1 MSISKLALH
10 NRLRPFILAKVSPL
24 VLDNLL
30 DANFVQLYNDV
41 ARDLNQGAEIRIE
54 WFYQKTVA
62 ANAEDT
68 NLTNYK
74 TQRKI
79 LKVFE
84 FKYEADGYADQ
95 VWTYVYEDTD
105 GDGRIILK
113 TTVTSSIQMTVLY
126 LGDVEKV
133 DDDTDEIDLPDSTL
147 PEFIEL
153 CKKKILADY
162 SQDEIV
168 NYEEMVKYYSDK
180 VRMKQDRIITKG
192 GIKPYWLGLVGDEAL
207 KYQILDQYVTAGDNV
222 TAGVDGNYT
231 WAT

>member
-41 ARDLNQGAEIRIE
+41 ARDLNQGAEIRME
-54 WFYQKTVA
+54 RFYQKTVA

-74 TQRKI
+74 MQRKV
-79 LKVFE
+79 LKVFG
-84 FKYEADGYADQ
+84 FKYETDGYADQ
-95 VWTYVYEDTD
+95 KWTYVYEDAD
-105 GDGRIILK
+105 GDGRIVLK
-113 TTVTSSIQMTVLY
+113 TTVTSSIQMTILY

-133 DDDTDEIDLPDSTL
+133 TDDTDEIDLPDGAL

-153 CKKKILADY
+153 CKKKILSDY
-162 SQDEIV
+162 SQEEIV
-168 NYEEMVKYYSDK
+168 NYEEMVKFYSDK
-180 VRMKQDRIITKG
+180 VGMKQDRILTRS
-192 GIKPYWLGLVGDEAL
+192 GIKPYWLGLTGDEAL
-207 KYQILDQYVTAGDNV
+207 KYQILENYQTAGDNV